1 MRKHLSTIVLLFILL
16 IGLSLLLYPTV
27 SDYWN
32 SFHQTRAIATYAENV
47 AALDNASYDAI
58 WDAARQYN
66 RNLCSRSNSFLLSQE
81 QKAEYESLLDISGQ
95 GVMGY
100 IEIPEIDVSLP
111 IYHGTEDPVLQV
123 AIGHLEW
130 SSLPVGGESTHCV
143 LSGHRGLPSAKL
155 FTDLDKLREGDTFL
169 LRDQYPPAAGS
180 RTPHRQYR
188 GSQNRAGHRR
198 RRPVR
203 AHVGGARRGDPHAA
217 DSVDPSA
224 AAQAQK
230 EIGGFFMRKHVISG
244 LLALLFLLALPLS
257 AAAHA
262 VPDES
267 RNGHCSITVSMTYKG
282 KAVRGGTLA
291 LYKVGDVAEDDGNYS
306 FVPVEEIQAD
316 IPEFGDIESPDLA
329 GRLAELEGKLTPVT
343 SDPVTVDKD
352 GNATFSDLT
361 FGLYLVVQ
369 KTAASGYGKT
379 APFLVSVPYLYADE
393 YQYDVTSQ
401 PKTDLERE
409 VKPTAPPSSGG
420 GKKLPQTGQLW
431 WPVPVLACAGL
442 GCIAVGLFRRREARD
457 EG

>member
-1 MRKHLSTIVLLFILL
+1 
-16 IGLSLLLYPTV
+16 
-27 SDYWN
+27 
-32 SFHQTRAIATYAENV
+32 
-47 AALDNASYDAI
+47 
-58 WDAARQYN
+58 
-66 RNLCSRSNSFLLSQE
+66 
-81 QKAEYESLLDISGQ
+81 
-95 GVMGY
+95 
-100 IEIPEIDVSLP
+100 
-111 IYHGTEDPVLQV
+111 
-123 AIGHLEW
+123 
-130 SSLPVGGESTHCV
+130 
-143 LSGHRGLPSAKL
+143 
-155 FTDLDKLREGDTFL
+155 
-169 LRDQYPPAAGS
+169 
-180 RTPHRQYR
+180 
-188 GSQNRAGHRR
+188 
-198 RRPVR
+198 
-203 AHVGGARRGDPHAA
+203 
-217 DSVDPSA
+217 
-224 AAQAQK
+224 
-230 EIGGFFMRKHVISG
+230 MRKHVISG
-244 LLALLFLLALPLS
+244 LLALLFLLALPLP
-257 AAAHA
+257 AAAQP

-291 LYKVGDVAEDDGNYS
+291 LYKVGDVTGDGGNYS

-329 GRLAELEGKLTPVT
+329 GKLCKLESKLTPVT
-343 SDPVTVDKD
+343 DLPKKVGED

-379 APFLVSVPYLYADE
+379 APFLVSVPYLYRDE

-409 VKPTAPPSSGG
+409 VKPTAPPSPGG

>member
-1 MRKHLSTIVLLFILL
+1 
-16 IGLSLLLYPTV
+16 
-27 SDYWN
+27 
-32 SFHQTRAIATYAENV
+32 
-47 AALDNASYDAI
+47 
-58 WDAARQYN
+58 
-66 RNLCSRSNSFLLSQE
+66 
-81 QKAEYESLLDISGQ
+81 
-95 GVMGY
+95 
-100 IEIPEIDVSLP
+100 
-111 IYHGTEDPVLQV
+111 
-123 AIGHLEW
+123 
-130 SSLPVGGESTHCV
+130 
-143 LSGHRGLPSAKL
+143 
-155 FTDLDKLREGDTFL
+155 
-169 LRDQYPPAAGS
+169 
-180 RTPHRQYR
+180 
-188 GSQNRAGHRR
+188 
-198 RRPVR
+198 
-203 AHVGGARRGDPHAA
+203 
-217 DSVDPSA
+217 
-224 AAQAQK
+224 
-230 EIGGFFMRKHVISG
+230 MRKHVISG
-244 LLALLFLLALPLS
+244 LLALLFLLALPVS
-257 AAAHA
+257 AAAQS

-291 LYKVGDVAEDDGNYS
+291 LYKVGDVTGDGGNYS

-329 GRLAELEGKLTPVT
+329 GKLCKLESKLTPVT
-343 SDPVTVDKD
+343 DLPKKVGED

-409 VKPTAPPSSGG
+409 VKPTAPPSPGG